1 MTNPYKDKPVTYL
14 VVSDI
19 PNFSGMKNPVTIKA
33 GSTLDY
39 KFTVLANSG
48 GTFLG

>member
-1 MTNPYKDKPVTYL
+1 VEYL

-19 PNFSGMKNPVTIKA
+19 PNFSGMKNPVVIDA
-33 GSTLDY
+33 GKTLSY
-39 KFTVLANSG
+39 TFTVLANSG

>member
-1 MTNPYKDKPVTYL
+1 VEYL

-19 PNFSGMKNPVTIKA
+19 PNFSGMKNPVTIKEGA
-33 GSTLDY
+33 TLRY
-39 KFTVLANSG
+39 TFTVLANSG